1 MMMMMMMIVIV
12 MIVIVYIKIYYYDN
26 FSCMG
31 FGIHLDLHFLVLL
44 QLSPFEGLSRSYVIS
59 SFNTFCKFHPTWG
72 DDPIPAM
79 PSMGDL

>member
-1 MMMMMMMIVIV
+1 MMIVIV
-12 MIVIVYIKIYYYDN
+12 MIVIVYMIMSIFLVWDL
-26 FSCMG
+26 
-31 FGIHLDLHFLVLL
+31 GIHLDLHFLVLL
-44 QLSPFEGLSRSYVIS
+44 QLSPFEGFSRSYVIS